1 MIAQTIQL
9 SVAPVFLLVATGGI
23 LNVVTGRLARVVDRA
38 RALTIRHSATTG
50 TEHAEVVRELKLLDR
65 RMDIINWSVALCV
78 ACGITVCLM
87 VAMLFLVGAGDV
99 DLGVAISAAFILAM
113 GLLMAGLVLFLVE
126 VRLAIKTIHVP
137 IALFKE

>member
-38 RALTIRHSATTG
+38 RALTIRHGVTTG
-50 TEHAEVVRELKLLDR
+50 ADHAEVVRELKLLDR

-99 DLGVAISAAFILAM
+99 DLGVAISAAFIIAM

-137 IALFKE
+137 IDLLKE

>member
-23 LNVVTGRLARVVDRA
+23 LNVVTGRLERVVDRA
-38 RALTIRHSATTG
+38 RALTIRHGVTTG
-50 TEHAEVVRELKLLDR
+50 ADHAEVVREFKLLDR

-99 DLGVAISAAFILAM
+99 DLGVAISAAFIIAM

-137 IALFKE
+137 IDLLKE